1 MSTIEIHE
9 MNPQTLS
16 DLMNEELQDRKR
28 HKLTQENIA
37 SIRMY
42 IDQKIRPGG
51 FLEAVLRNDL
61 KEALGRADC
70 KNRRKIF
77 EWVEYLYNYAP
88 AICWGSNDKVDAWLN
103 ERENE
108 KV

>member
-1 MSTIEIHE
+1 MSTIEILE
-9 MNPQTLS
+9 MNEQTLN
-16 DLMNEELQDRKR
+16 DLMNEELLDRER

-42 IDQKIRPGG
+42 IDHRIKPGG

-61 KEALGRADC
+61 KEALGRADFR
-70 KNRRKIF
+70 NRRKIF

-88 AICWGSNDKVDAWLN
+88 AICWGSNDRVAAWLN
-103 ERENE
+103 EKDNE